1 MKGRM
6 SDEVW
11 DSVVKLLVSLD
22 EHRRVFDSATDQL
35 MISPESPLQEPFYGV
50 TDDLI
55 TACSDLTGDRF
66 DSLSWWVYENDFGRN
81 GMDAGADGD
90 IRKIMS
96 YEDLRWLLE
105 VVE

>member
-11 DSVVKLLVSLD
+11 ASVVKFLINID
-22 EHRRVFDSATDQL
+22 EGQKVFDSATDQL
-35 MISPESPLQEPFYGV
+35 MISPESPLKEPFYSV

-55 TACSDLTGDRF
+55 AACSDLAGDHF
-66 DSLSWWVYENDFGRN
+66 DSLSWWVYENDHGRN